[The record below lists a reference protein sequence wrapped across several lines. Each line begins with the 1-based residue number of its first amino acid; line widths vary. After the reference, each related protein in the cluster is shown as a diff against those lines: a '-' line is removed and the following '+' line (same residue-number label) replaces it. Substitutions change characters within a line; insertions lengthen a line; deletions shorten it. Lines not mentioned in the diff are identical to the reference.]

1 MIEVVPAVLPRTT
14 DELHAAMERFV
25 AAGVQ
30 RVHLDICDG
39 SFVPTTS
46 ISGFEQLLA
55 KDWGVQWDVHLMVS
69 TPDEVLSDWWGVPTA
84 ERFLVHVETT
94 DAMNEMAAHAHGRSR
109 RIGAA
114 INPETSLERLEDV
127 AEHIDLA
134 MFMTVFPG
142 EQGRPFIP
150 EVLDRIRSFHG
161 DHPTMPIA
169 VDGGITPTTAPQCA
183 AAGASILVS
192 GSYVLT
198 SPDIHG
204 SIHTLEQSVLG

>member
-1 MIEVVPAVLPRTT
+1 MIEVVPAVLPRTEA
-14 DELHAAMERFV
+14 ELHDAMERFI

-55 KDWGVQWDVHLMVS
+55 RDWGVQWDVHLMVR
-69 TPDEVLSDWWGVPTA
+69 TPDEVLGQWWNVPTA

-94 DAMNEMAAHAHGRSR
+94 DAMDEMAARAHGKGR

-114 INPETSLERLEDV
+114 INPETEIERLENIT
-127 AEHIDLA
+127 EHIDLA

-150 EVLDRIRSFHG
+150 TVLDHIRSFHG

-198 SPDIHG
+198 SSDIHDA
-204 SIHTLEQSVLG
+204 IHDLERSVLG